1 MKKIF
6 IPWPKTKIRE
16 NLTCT
21 AFDPVAN
28 SQGCHIHSWVYFE
41 KNVFFET

>member
-1 MKKIF
+1 MCV
-6 IPWPKTKIRE
+6 TKAVTNTLE

-21 AFDPVAN
+21 TFAPVEN
-28 SQGCHIHSWVYFE
+28 SQGCHIHTWVYFE